1 VALRRADD
9 RLNGNCVICFELG
22 QATAP
27 WRNKRS
33 TNVQRF
39 S

>member
-1 VALRRADD
+1 VALRRPDN

-27 WRNKRS
+27 
-33 TNVQRF
+33 
-39 S
+39 